1 MSWRVLCGLSV
12 LVLAGCQSP
21 GWSERWSAGYSA
33 PPILTGQDG
42 ESKSALEEMRRVVT
56 SGEKPLLSE
65 VCLQGSEKNGSGEC
79 KLERNRAVATLM
91 LLSEEA
97 CLKHRRSIYGNDAV
111 INSTLGTLTN
121 LFAGTAAVVNPVT
134 SKSIFSALALF
145 ANSERSLFNEVVYKQ
160 MLVPAID
167 GKIVQSRQSDAGTI
181 WASFSKEVQDYPVA
195 QGIYDVSVFHSKCSF
210 MDGLR
215 LALQEGSQSSS
226 AQRRA
231 NLKVEL
237 SEVELKLALE
247 KRAQRQDAK
256 VVRQLEQRR
265 QQLQNEID
273 QTLGLAVAN
282 NPDASAAK

>member
-1 MSWRVLCGLSV
+1 M
-12 LVLAGCQSP
+12 LAGCQSL

-42 ESKSALEEMRRVVT
+42 ASKSALEEMHRALT
-56 SGEKPLLSE
+56 SGKSPLLSE
-65 VCLQGSEKNGSGEC
+65 VCLQGAEMNGSSEC

-160 MLVPAID
+160 MLVPAVD
-167 GKIVQSRQSDAGTI
+167 GKIVQSRQSDAQAI
-181 WASFSKEVQDYPVA
+181 WTHFSKEVKDYPAA
-195 QGIYDVSVFHSKCSF
+195 QGIYDVSVFHARCSF

-215 LALQEGSQSSS
+215 LALQEGSQPASE
-226 AQRRA
+226 QRLAR
-231 NLKVEL
+231 LKLEL
-237 SEVELKLALE
+237 NDIERNLKLADRNDKPAVKHWEARRDKVEAAIDQILNLPSVG
-247 KRAQRQDAK
+247 ATQDASGK
-256 VVRQLEQRR
+256 
-265 QQLQNEID
+265 
-273 QTLGLAVAN
+273 
-282 NPDASAAK
+282 K